1 MKIWQNKN
9 VVAILLLPFSLLYI
23 VLSFIDILIKKQKGK
38 KTQLSQTPKIVVVGN
53 ITAGGT
59 GKTPF
64 IQMLAKHLIKQ
75 NKKVGI
81 VTRGYGANPPSEP
94 FLVDKQANSKASGD
108 EALMHAQ
115 CLNIPVVIA
124 KKRNL
129 AIDYLKNNYDLDV
142 ILSDDGLQHWQMPRH
157 LNIVLLDGLRGTQN
171 GFYLPAGPLRQS
183 VSFLKKAD
191 YVYCK
196 GEKQHDSINVKWPSF
211 DIKVIGFFDKND
223 NKIDINE
230 LIDLTLVSAIANPD
244 SFYQVVKKYKTDF
257 KTKEFL
263 DHHEFNLND
272 FDDVKG
278 KILMT
283 QKDFVKCSNFKTL
296 DIYYC
301 KIEALLEDK
310 ELEKVSHSLFSHVD

>member
-9 VVAILLLPFSLLYI
+9 IVAILLLPFSLLYI
-23 VLSFIDILIKKQKGK
+23 VLSAIDIFIKKNKGNK
-38 KTQLSQTPKIVVVGN
+38 QILSTSPKIVVVGN

-64 IQMLAKHLIKQ
+64 IQMLAKYLISQ

-81 VTRGYGANPPSEP
+81 VTRGYGAFPPNEP
-94 FLVDKQANSKASGD
+94 FLVTNQSNSVESGD

-115 CLNIPVVIA
+115 SLNVPVVIA
-124 KKRNL
+124 KQRNL
-129 AIDYLKNNYDLDV
+129 AVAYLKNNYDLDV

-183 VSFLKKAD
+183 TKFLKKAD

-196 GEKQHDSINVKWPSF
+196 GEKQHTSLQKQWPSF
-211 DIKVIGFFDKND
+211 NINVIGFFDKE
-223 NKIDINE
+223 NKEIDIQN
-230 LIDLTLVSAIANPD
+230 LNRLTLVSAIANPD
-244 SFYQVVKKYKTDF
+244 SFYQVVKKHKNDF
-257 KTKEFL
+257 NTKEFL
-263 DHHEFNLND
+263 DHHAFSLSD

-278 KILMT
+278 QILMT
-283 QKDFVKCSNFKTL
+283 QKDFVKCQHFKAL

-301 KIEALLEDK
+301 KIEVFLEDK
-310 ELEKVSHSLFSHVD
+310 ELAKIYHSLFG